1 MDFKG
6 GDILLIQ
13 ADIDVEKGLST
24 NDILALIDRHSK
36 EITRIRRLNNYYVGN
51 QDIMQK
57 RRDNGAANNIII
69 NNFCAYITDM
79 STGFFIGKP
88 ISYTSNNEKALE
100 TINEVFKY
108 NDEADH
114 NLRLAEAASICGY
127 AYELLYMDEE
137 ARVRFTT
144 LNPEEVILVA
154 DTTVEKNIRFAIRHY
169 DITSIDGNTDTTYI
183 EVYDETNVVKYR
195 SSGTLVQ
202 VEPPTA
208 HRFDG
213 VPIIEYPNNN
223 KYRGDFEGV
232 MSLVDAYNKTQ
243 SFNLDDMEDF
253 TNAYLVL
260 KGFGYAG
267 GDKEGRNEDIRQMR
281 QNKVLL
287 IDEDG
292 GAEWLIKNINDT
304 YIENMKN
311 RLKSDIHKF
320 SNVPDM
326 TDENF
331 SANASGVAIKYKLIG
346 LEQIRS
352 RKERLF
358 KKAIQ
363 RRVELIF
370 GVMGLTGDQY
380 DFRDIEPN
388 FSDNVPAN
396 VKELADIVKE
406 LYGIVSNGKL
416 LSLLP
421 FITDPQ
427 DELDAIQK
435 ENEDSLNNNSDLA
448 SDNTD
453 KTSSDGEDNDTE

>member
-6 GDILLIQ
+6 GEILLIQ
-13 ADIDVEKGLST
+13 ADIDPSKGLST
-24 NDILALIDRHSK
+24 QDIQSLIDRHTA
-36 EITRIRRLNNYYVGN
+36 EVTRLEKLNNYYIGN
-51 QDIMQK
+51 QEIRNK
-57 RRDNGAANNIII
+57 RRDNGAANNIIV
-69 NNFCAYITDM
+69 NNYCAYITDM

-88 ISYTSNNEKALE
+88 ISYTSNNEKALG
-100 TINEVFKY
+100 TINEIFKY
-108 NDEADH
+108 NDEAEH
-114 NLRLAEAASICGY
+114 NLKLAEAASICGC

-137 ARVRFTT
+137 AKVRFTD
-144 LNPEEVILVA
+144 LSPEEVILVA
-154 DTTVEKNIRFAIRHY
+154 DTTVEKNIRYAIRHY
-169 DITSIDGNTDTTYI
+169 DITSIDGNTKTTYI
-183 EVYDETNVVKYR
+183 EVYDEVNVVKYK

-202 VEPPTA
+202 IEPPTS
-208 HRFDG
+208 HNFDG

-232 MSLVDAYNKTQ
+232 ISLVDAYNKTQ
-243 SFNLDDMEDF
+243 SLNLDDMEDF

-267 GDKEGRNEDIRQMR
+267 GTKDGTAEDIREMR

-287 IDEDG
+287 IDENG

-358 KKAIQ
+358 KKALQ
-363 RRVELIF
+363 RRIELIF
-370 GVMGLTGDQY
+370 GVMSLTGDKY

-421 FITDPQ
+421 FVTDPQ
-427 DELDAIQK
+427 DELEAIQK
-435 ENEDSLNNNSDLA
+435 EGEDSLNSTEDTNSTDT
-448 SDNTD
+448 NTD
-453 KTSSDGEDNDTE
+453 GDEYGTE